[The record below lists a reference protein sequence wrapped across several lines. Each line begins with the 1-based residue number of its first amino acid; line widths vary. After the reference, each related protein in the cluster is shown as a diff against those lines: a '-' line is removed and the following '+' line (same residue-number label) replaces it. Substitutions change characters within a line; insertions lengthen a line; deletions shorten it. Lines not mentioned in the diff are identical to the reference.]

1 MGSEFVD
8 KGMPISIENYTED
21 IYGNNRIMGKSIDV
35 GAAELNPATFITPIK
50 PESEGVKQNYYT
62 LDGRYI
68 GNTRPASPGIYVV
81 QTVNKGKLLTVK
93 KIFIK

>member
-1 MGSEFVD
+1 MLVQQSLIQPHLLHQF
-8 KGMPISIENYTED
+8 
-21 IYGNNRIMGKSIDV
+21 
-35 GAAELNPATFITPIK
+35 K

-68 GNTRPASPGIYVV
+68 GNTRPALPGIYVV

>member
-1 MGSEFVD
+1 MSSEFVD

-35 GAAELNPATFITPIK
+35 GAAEFNPATFITPIK

-62 LDGRYI
+62 LDGRYM
-68 GNTRPASPGIYVV
+68 GNIRPALPGIYIMK
-81 QTVNKGKLLTVK
+81 TMDKNKFLHTK
-93 KIFIK
+93 KIIIK